1 MSDVNSKN
9 ENSKSVMVTVRV
21 PKDLMAKVREM
32 MGDSVGNTAIV
43 LAGLKLIAA
52 GHSTLDL
59 DTPQGQGLREKLE
72 KLEAEVNNPHHL
84 LTMLSQLA
92 TDPEASAQLKKY
104 LV

>member
-9 ENSKSVMVTVRV
+9 ENSKSEMVTVRV
-21 PKDLMAKVREM
+21 PRELMATVKGI
-32 MGDSVGNTAIV
+32 MGDGVGNTAIV

-52 GHSTLDL
+52 GHHTPDL
-59 DTPQGQGLREKLE
+59 GAPQGQGLREKLE
-72 KLEAEVNNPHHL
+72 KLEAEVNDPHHL

-92 TDPEASAQLKKY
+92 ANPEVNEQLKKL